1 MVPASSSNGQAPG
14 ARGGRDDGD
23 APLVRVQD
31 LVKRYPGVQALKG
44 VAVAVRKGAIHGLLG
59 ENGAGKST
67 LVSVIAGLQPPTSGE
82 IFLDRAPV
90 TGSDVRAMEERG
102 LFLVP
107 QEPMIVP
114 QLSAA
119 ENLALGRWPRRGGFL
134 IDHRRMMAD
143 AQKELADTGIDP
155 KTEAGLLSAVDK
167 RKLNILRV
175 LFSGA
180 RVIIL
185 DEPTAALTVA
195 DRQQLFGFMRELQA
209 DGVTFVFISHYNE
222 EILEICDAL
231 TVLRDGEVA
240 ADVDDLDGITP
251 EMLSEWIIGRGLDL
265 YRRRSAAA
273 PREGAADWVIRGL
286 RCGALSVPELTLRK
300 GEIMGFAGLPGS
312 GAKELG
318 KALFGL
324 NPASAGTLAH
334 GGHEHRLPRE
344 PSEALAHKIAY
355 LSDDRRKEGI
365 VDLFS
370 IADNITLSS
379 LGTFSRLGMLDLKQG
394 IRTAQDLARRLRIK
408 ASSVRSEAGHL
419 SGGNQQKVCLGR
431 VIATGPELLIIDEPA
446 RGIDVGAKEEVY
458 RIIDELAGG
467 GMSVVVISSDL
478 DEILRTVDRI
488 CLFANGRIVGIRE
501 PARVTKDEILEIAFS
516 AGQPAAIAAA

>member
-1 MVPASSSNGQAPG
+1 MDV
-14 ARGGRDDGD
+14 RDGD
-23 APLVRVQD
+23 AAPLVRVEH

-44 VAVAVRKGAIHGLLG
+44 VSVTVRKGAIHGLLG

-67 LVSVIAGLQPPTSGE
+67 LVSIIAGLQAPTSGAVS
-82 IFLDRAPV
+82 LDGRPV
-90 TGSDVRAMEERG
+90 TGADVQAMEERG

-107 QEPMIVP
+107 QEPMIIP

-119 ENLALGRWPRRGGFL
+119 ENLALGRWPLRGGFL
-134 IDHRRMMAD
+134 IDTRRMMAD
-143 AQKELADTGIDP
+143 ARKALADTGIRP
-155 KTEAGLLSAVDK
+155 LTEAGQLSAVDK

-180 RVIIL
+180 RCIIL

-195 DRQQLFGFMRELQA
+195 DREQLFDFMRELR
-209 DGVTFVFISHYNE
+209 DGGVTFLFISHYNE

-240 ADVDDLDGITP
+240 ASVAGLDGITS
-251 EMLSEWIIGRGLDL
+251 EQLSQWITGRGLDL
-265 YRRRSAAA
+265 YKRDNVST
-273 PREGAADWVIRGL
+273 EAADDGDWIIRGL
-286 RCGALSVPELTLRK
+286 RCGSLSVPELTLRK

-318 KALFGL
+318 KTLFGL
-324 NPASAGTLAH
+324 SPASEGTLAH
-334 GGHEHRLPRE
+334 KAAEHRLPRR
-344 PSEALAHKIAY
+344 PSEALEHRIAY

-365 VDLFS
+365 IDLFS

-379 LGTFSRLGMLDLKQG
+379 LGSLSRFGMLDLG
-394 IRTAQDLARRLRIK
+394 RGTRTAEDLARRLRIK
-408 ASSVRSEAGHL
+408 AESVRSEAGHL
-419 SGGNQQKVCLGR
+419 CGGNQQKVCLGR
-431 VIATGPELLIIDEPA
+431 VIATGPDLLIIVEPS

-458 RIIDELAGG
+458 RIIDQLAGG

-478 DEILRTVDRI
+478 DELMRTVDRI
-488 CLFANGRIVGIRE
+488 CLFAGGRIVAVRE
-501 PARVTKDEILEIAFS
+501 RAHVTKDELLEIAFS
-516 AGQPAAIAAA
+516 AGAPP

>member
-1 MVPASSSNGQAPG
+1 MVRSSSSGERAIG
-14 ARGGRDDGD
+14 ARDDGD
-23 APLVRVQD
+23 GPLVRVEG

-44 VAVAVRKGAIHGLLG
+44 VSVAVRKGAIHGLLG

-67 LVSVIAGLQPPTSGE
+67 LVSIIAGLQAPTDGE
-82 IFLDRAPV
+82 IFLDGQRV
-90 TGSDVRAMEERG
+90 TGADVRAMEERG

-119 ENLALGRWPRRGGFL
+119 ENLVLGRWPRRGGFL

-143 AQKELADTGIDP
+143 AKKELADTGIEP
-155 KTEAGLLSAVDK
+155 GTEAGRLSAVDK

-180 RVIIL
+180 KVIIL

-195 DRQQLFGFMRELQA
+195 DRQQLFGFVRELQA
-209 DGVTFVFISHYNE
+209 DGVTFIFISHYNE
-222 EILEICDAL
+222 EILEICDSL

-240 ADVDDLDGITP
+240 ADVADLDGITP

-265 YRRRSAAA
+265 YRREAA
-273 PREGAADWVIRGL
+273 PSAREGDSDWVIRGL

-324 NPASAGTLAH
+324 SPASAGTL
-334 GGHEHRLPRE
+334 GHKGTEHRLPQR
-344 PSEALAHKIAY
+344 PSEALTHKIAY

-379 LGTFSRLGMLDLKQG
+379 LRTFSRLGMLDLGRGMKA
-394 IRTAQDLARRLRIK
+394 AQDLAARLRIK
-408 ASSVRSEAGHL
+408 ADSVKSEAGHL

-431 VIATGPELLIIDEPA
+431 VIATEPELLIIDEPA

-458 RIIDELAGG
+458 RIIDRLAGA

-488 CLFANGRIVGIRE
+488 CLFAHGRIVGIRDR
-501 PARVTKDEILEIAFS
+501 ARVTKDEILEIAFS
-516 AGQPAAIAAA
+516 AEAPARTEAA